1 MATLLSR
8 VGTTIDVSASR
19 DAFFVLVF
27 NALKPS
33 HAMMASSLLIKLR
46 REHITA
52 ALHETIFQSVYR
64 CEPDHF
70 FRI

>member
-1 MATLLSR
+1 MDA
-8 VGTTIDVSASR
+8 SASR

-33 HAMMASSLLIKLR
+33 HAMMASLLLIKQR
-46 REHITA
+46 REHVTA
-52 ALHETIFQSVYR
+52 TLHETIFQSVHR
-64 CEPDHF
+64 CRPDHF